1 MSSPAGSPPDVGV
14 VVVAAGA
21 GVRAGPGEPKQ
32 FRPILGVPML
42 LRALRPFTGHPEV
55 RHVVVA
61 LPPGYAERPPE
72 WLSKVRGE
80 RLGLVAGGAQRAD
93 SVRAALAALPPDAV
107 VVLVHD
113 AARPFVSRGTIDA
126 VIARAR
132 AGVGAVAAVPVSD
145 TLKEVGQGRERA
157 TPRVLRTVDRERI
170 WRAQTPQGFPR
181 QMLDDAYAQLA
192 PGFTSPESTP
202 SDDAE
207 VCERAG
213 LAVELVPDSP
223 YNIKITT
230 ADDFRIAEALAR
242 ELR

>member
-1 MSSPAGSPPDVGV
+1 VSSPAASPPDVGV

-42 LRALRPFTGHPEV
+42 LRALRPFTAHPEV

-61 LPPGYAERPPE
+61 LPPGYADRPPE
-72 WLSKVRGE
+72 WLRKARGE
-80 RLGLVAGGAQRAD
+80 RLAFVAGGAQRAD
-93 SVRAALAALPPDAV
+93 SVRAALAALEPGAA

-132 AGVGAVAAVPVSD
+132 ANVGAVAAVPVSD
-145 TLKEVGQGRERA
+145 TLKEVAEGAPRA
-157 TPRVLRTVDRERI
+157 TPRVSRTVDRERL

-181 QMLDDAYAQLA
+181 PMLDAAYVQLGPLRA
-192 PGFTSPESTP
+192 GERVP

-213 LAVELVPDSP
+213 FPVELVPDSP
-223 YNIKITT
+223 HNIKITT